1 MNEFDLADIELI
13 EDTAKR
19 FAEVEVRP
27 YLEAWEDAGEFPRD
41 IYAKLGDM
49 GWLGMGYEEEYGGTP
64 APMALKNALSVTLAR
79 YTGSGGLLAG
89 AFSHS
94 IGLPIIAR
102 CGSEELKQRI
112 LPEVLAG
119 RKISA
124 LGITEPGCGSDVAQ
138 LRTTAIR
145 DGDHYVING
154 EKTFITSGVRAD
166 WITLAVRTDPKN
178 RGASSISMMA
188 VPGNSPGLTRTKLSK
203 MGWLCSDTAM
213 LHFDNV
219 RVPVSNLIG
228 EEGMGFKM
236 IMTNFNAER
245 ISIAA
250 IALGSA
256 LCCYDEALAWARER
270 KTFDKALVEH
280 QVIKH
285 KLVDMRMRIESTRAW
300 LNSVTER
307 ADRGATG
314 TAWVADVC
322 MLKNHATQSMQF
334 CADQAVQILGGMGF
348 MRGTASERLYR
359 EVKVLTIGGGTE
371 EIMKELAARQ
381 LGI

>member
-1 MNEFDLADIELI
+1 MSDWDPADVELI
-13 EDTAKR
+13 EGSARR
-19 FAEVEVRP
+19 FAEDEVRP
-27 YLEAWEDAGEFPRD
+27 YLEAWEEAGEFPREL
-41 IYAKLGDM
+41 YGKLGDM
-49 GWLGMGYEEEYGGTP
+49 GWLGMGFDETYGGFA

-89 AFSHS
+89 AFSHT
-94 IGLPIIAR
+94 IGLPMIAR
-102 CGSEELKQRI
+102 YGSEALKQRI
-112 LPEVLAG
+112 VPDVLAG

-124 LGITEPGCGSDVAQ
+124 LGITEPGGGSDVAK

-145 DGDHYVING
+145 DGDDYVING
-154 EKTFITSGVRAD
+154 EKTFITSGMRAD
-166 WITLAVRTDPKN
+166 WITLAVSTDPTSK
-178 RGASSISMMA
+178 GAHGISMVA
-188 VPGNSPGLTRTKLSK
+188 VPGEAPGLTKSKLSK

-213 LHFDNV
+213 LRFQDV
-219 RVPVSNLIG
+219 RVPVANLIG
-228 EEGMGFKM
+228 EEGKGFKM

-245 ISIAA
+245 LSIAA

-256 LCCYDEALAWARER
+256 LCCYDEALSWARDR
-270 KTFDKALVEH
+270 QTFGKALVEH
-280 QVIKH
+280 QIIRH

-300 LNSVTER
+300 LASVTER
-307 ADRGATG
+307 GDRGDCG
-314 TAWVADVC
+314 PDWVADVC
-322 MLKNHATQSMQF
+322 MLKNHATQAMQF

-381 LGI
+381 MGF